1 MNPGSEPFS
10 PLSCHDASKFEVLSV
25 FSLEETICRDVQR
38 QARICTTLPSF
49 RFTCRLLFIIST
61 RKLVVS
67 RNFLSIRIVLS
78 CFYVLIS
85 DFFRLPYT
93 RSMNS
98 LMFGHNYCPRMQ
110 KKSSSVGLTCV
121 ATARRRL
128 FSLVRGFLRKDASL
142 VVGQSFCTMDKIE
155 LYQSESLNHKLL
167 YRVYYGS

>member
-1 MNPGSEPFS
+1 MTLPNLKCLVS
-10 PLSCHDASKFEVLSV
+10 LVLKRR
-25 FSLEETICRDVQR
+25 FCRDVQR

-93 RSMNS
+93 RSLNS

-121 ATARRRL
+121 ATTRRRFCL
-128 FSLVRGFLRKDASL
+128 SPLEFSLVRGFLRKDASL